1 MPSRLPHRLLGAIFW
16 SLIAGAAL
24 AGEPSARGRILLQSS
39 LTAGLAHHEAKTVWT
54 DLAVG
59 DDLELVREADNPHDP
74 NAVKVLWRTR
84 MLGYLPRGDNA
95 DIARQLD
102 RGQPVQARIR
112 AIAKYRNHRRRL
124 EIDLFVPLAGPLKAT
139 DSPAR

>member
-1 MPSRLPHRLLGAIFW
+1 MPFRLPLRLLGLMVW
-16 SLIAGAAL
+16 SLVAGTAG
-24 AGEPSARGRILLQSS
+24 AGEPSARGRILLQYS
-39 LTAGLAHHEAKTVWT
+39 LTAGLAHHEAKAVWS

-59 DDLELVREADNPHDP
+59 DDLELVREADNLHDA
-74 NAVKVLWRTR
+74 NAVKVLWRGR
-84 MLGYLPRGDNA
+84 MLGYLPRNDNA

-102 RGQPVQARIR
+102 RGQLVQARIR

-124 EIDLFVPLAGPLKAT
+124 EIDLFVPLAGLPKAT